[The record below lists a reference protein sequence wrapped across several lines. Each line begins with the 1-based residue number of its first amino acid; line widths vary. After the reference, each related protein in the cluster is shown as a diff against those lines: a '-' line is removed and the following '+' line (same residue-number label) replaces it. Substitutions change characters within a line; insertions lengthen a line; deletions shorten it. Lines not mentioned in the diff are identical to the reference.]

1 MAIVKI
7 ISQNSLGTSTSSH
20 SNDRGDGLLHYF
32 LGGGRGGGVP
42 MYTGHPR
49 PLQSIEAKETARN
62 FLSENNLVSL
72 RGKRIRA
79 TPVN

>member
-1 MAIVKI
+1 
-7 ISQNSLGTSTSSH
+7 
-20 SNDRGDGLLHYF
+20 
-32 LGGGRGGGVP
+32 